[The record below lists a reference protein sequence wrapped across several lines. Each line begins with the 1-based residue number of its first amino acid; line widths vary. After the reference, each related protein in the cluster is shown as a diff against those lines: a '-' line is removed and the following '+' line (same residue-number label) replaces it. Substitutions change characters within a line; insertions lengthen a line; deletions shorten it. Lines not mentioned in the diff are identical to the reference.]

1 MNKKNQQK
9 LIDYLIDKKKKREAK
24 EKRFSTF
31 MVRYFE
37 RS

>member
-9 LIDYLIDKKKKREAK
+9 LIDYLIDKKRKREAK
-24 EKRFSTF
+24 EKRLSTF
-31 MVRYFE
+31 MDSYFE

>member
-9 LIDYLIDKKKKREAK
+9 LIDYLIDKKRKREAK
-24 EKRFSTF
+24 EKKFSTF